1 MSDHNRRYKKIVR
14 VDDATDAKIRA
25 YAAEHSISASE
36 AAIALVGRADPAP
49 AVQVTHEPESAA
61 GQVARV
67 PISLHWTPSD
77 GYKRALLGPLNAHH
91 GWSGDPKETPPEA
104 LTTATWRAMMGQ
116 SMAVVAVLHED
127 GSYRFVLPGA
137 KSAAPSLALPAD
149 LEGRL
154 VKLAAR
160 RKKTL
165 DELKVYALEVAAG
178 RLEAVDRFADSKKGG
193 AS

>member
-149 LEGRL
+149 LTDALSQR
-154 VKLAAR
+154 AAA
-160 RKKTL
+160 KGTTS
-165 DELKVYALEVAAG
+165 DETIAAVLRVGLK
-178 RLEAVDRFADSKKGG
+178 RLEAVDRYAASKK
-193 AS
+193 

>member
-149 LEGRL
+149 LTDALSQRATAKGMTPDETI
-154 VKLAAR
+154 AAVLR
-160 RKKTL
+160 VG
-165 DELKVYALEVAAG
+165 LK
-178 RLEAVDRFADSKKGG
+178 RLEAVDRYAASKK
-193 AS
+193 